1 MQDFTEIDLKRLILA
16 LIHKAWLL
24 VLCALVAGAL
34 AYFYTANFIT
44 PMYRASVSIYVNNT
58 NPQMGNTSYISGSDL
73 ATAQRLVNTYVN
85 IIRSDTVLEKVA
97 QQSGLDITTNQIRGM
112 MTAESVENT
121 EIFNINI
128 SSADPELA
136 AHLANAIAEVA
147 PEEISNFL
155 EGSST
160 KIIDYAKVPEYRY
173 YPSYRQNTFLGLCIG
188 GALGVVYV
196 VLRTIL
202 DVRIKGEEDLE
213 RLFDLPVLGAIP
225 DFADNRKGSGY
236 YGHYSRY
243 GYQRQNP
250 EEAKEKEGEKK

>member
-1 MQDFTEIDLKRLILA
+1 MQDFTEIDLKRLVLA

-24 VLCALVAGAL
+24 ALCALVAGAL

-44 PMYRASVSIYVNNT
+44 PLYRASVSIYVNNA
-58 NPQMGNTSYISGSDL
+58 NPQLGGNSSYISGSDL

-85 IIRSDTVLEKVA
+85 IIRSNTVLEKVA
-97 QQSGLDITTNQIRGM
+97 RQSGLDITADRIRGM

-121 EIFNINI
+121 EIFEIYI

-160 KIIDYAKVPEYRY
+160 KIIDYAKVPQSRY

-188 GALGVVYV
+188 GGLGVAYV
-196 VLRTIL
+196 VMRTIL
-202 DVRIKGEEDLE
+202 DVRIKSEEDLE

-225 DFADNRKGSGY
+225 DFSGSRKGGGY
-236 YGHYSRY
+236 YGGYGSRSRVADREKD
-243 GYQRQNP
+243 G
-250 EEAKEKEGEKK
+250 KEGEVQ